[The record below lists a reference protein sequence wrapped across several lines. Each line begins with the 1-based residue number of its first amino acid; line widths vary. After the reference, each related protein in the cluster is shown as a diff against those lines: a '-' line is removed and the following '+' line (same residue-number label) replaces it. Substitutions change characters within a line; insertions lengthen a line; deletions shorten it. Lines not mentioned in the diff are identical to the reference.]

1 MCVSRSQRA
10 KHSFGRLG
18 SFTSEA
24 LLALS
29 AMELVT
35 VTEGQGAVA
44 CGRGTDAGA
53 SGTGAVPGAG
63 IDTVAGGGG
72 AAACGSSAGHARAF
86 IADAER
92 SSATVCV
99 CSTC

>member
-1 MCVSRSQRA
+1 MCVSRSQKA

-24 LLALS
+24 LLELS

-44 CGRGTDAGA
+44 CGRGTGAGA
-53 SGTGAVPGAG
+53 GVTVAVPGAG
-63 IDTVAGGGG
+63 IDTVSGVGV
-72 AAACGSSAGHARAF
+72 AAACGSSAGNARAF
-86 IADAER
+86 IADPELA
-92 SSATVCV
+92 
-99 CSTC
+99 STTGCFVSTF